1 MFKIKEEYKFELQ
14 MPETMKLFGSK
25 KNKKKKCKTKNGE
38 NLPTLEVVEVF
49 FTAKKWSLA
58 FRISSVNVNKSAV
71 SCGFGYIYWRN
82 Y

>member
-25 KNKKKKCKTKNGE
+25 KKKKKCKTKNGE

-49 FTAKKWSLA
+49 FTAKK
-58 FRISSVNVNKSAV
+58 
-71 SCGFGYIYWRN
+71 
-82 Y
+82 